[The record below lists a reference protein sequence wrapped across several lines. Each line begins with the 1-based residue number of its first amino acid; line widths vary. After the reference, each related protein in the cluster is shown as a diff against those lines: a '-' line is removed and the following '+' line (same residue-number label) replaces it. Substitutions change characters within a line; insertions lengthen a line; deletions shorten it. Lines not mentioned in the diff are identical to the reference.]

1 MKISNAGYIA
11 KAIAL
16 IMTGLILAFFP
27 KVLTWIFVA
36 LGMIIIVSCSL
47 MIVPALFSGDGGSF
61 LSGGV
66 TGVIIGVIV
75 ILAPKII
82 ALGLAIFGGLGFIIW
97 GAVQIGKA
105 LKSEKG
111 SDKRLFGMIFG
122 IAITVIGVFMMFNP
136 FSAATVARIIIGVT
150 LILLG
155 AYNIYIARAINEH
168 NKGASGNI
176 IDIDGYTVDDDPDRK
191 YLQ

>member
-1 MKISNAGYIA
+1 MKISN
-11 KAIAL
+11 
-16 IMTGLILAFFP
+16 GLILAFFP

-47 MIVPALFSGDGGSF
+47 MIVPALFSGEGGGSF

-82 ALGLAIFGGLGFIIW
+82 ALGLAVFGGIGFIIW

-111 SDKRLFGMIFG
+111 SDKRLFGMILG
-122 IAITVIGVFMMFNP
+122 IVLAAVGAFMMFNP

-150 LILLG
+150 LIVLG
-155 AYNIYIARAINEH
+155 AYNIYIAHEINEH